1 MKSRKEQYESI
12 LINYL
17 PAEYIDYIVKLL
29 IAHPVKFKI
38 VKPRKTKLGDFK
50 AGLKNEKHQITV
62 NGNLNQYSF
71 LITTLHEFAHLIAFV
86 KFGFRISPHGKEWQQ
101 TFIELL
107 TPIVNTG
114 HLPKDIETAVL
125 NSMIRVKASS
135 CTDVQLQR
143 TLMKYDSHEEEVM
156 TLESLDKNS
165 IFALNGKSFS
175 KGNLRRTRY
184 LCKDLDSNREYLV
197 HALAKVTKIEDEE

>member
-1 MKSRKEQYESI
+1 MKSKKEQYKSI
-12 LINYL
+12 LTNYL
-17 PAEYIDYIVKLL
+17 PEEYIEYVVTLL
-29 IAHPVKFKI
+29 IAYPVKFKI
-38 VKPRKTKLGDFK
+38 VKPRKTKLGDFR
-50 AGLKNEKHQITV
+50 AGIKKEKHQITV
-62 NGNLNQYSF
+62 NGNLNHYSF
-71 LITTLHEFAHLIAFV
+71 LITTLHEFAHLIAFER
-86 KFGFRISPHGKEWQQ
+86 FGFRISPHGKEWQQ

-107 TPIVNTG
+107 TPIVDTG

-135 CTDVQLQR
+135 CTDIQLQR
-143 TLMKYDSHEEEVM
+143 TLMRYDSHEEEVL

-184 LCKDLDSNREYLV
+184 LCKDITSNREYLV
-197 HALAKVTKIEDEE
+197 HALAKVKKIEDEE